1 EKALQ
6 KFITAI
12 VGVISETKIF
22 SDVTINEVKEVV
34 YDNVIGFTYEALSDG
49 RAGVIIHLL
58 NNETASFHANS
69 IAYIK
74 TE

>member
-1 EKALQ
+1 M
-6 KFITAI
+6 
-12 VGVISETKIF
+12 
-22 SDVTINEVKEVV
+22 TINEVKEVV
-34 YDNVIGFTYEALSDG
+34 YDNVIGFAYEALSDG